1 MKDSAAQK
9 AHMKKAGAFA
19 TGFFHRRE
27 NPACQSWESSS
38 LRMGLSPLHPFCWRL
53 AQNAL

>member
-9 AHMKKAGAFA
+9 ARMKKAGAFA

-38 LRMGLSPLHPFCWRL
+38 LRMGLSLLHPFCRRL
-53 AQNAL
+53 A